1 MAIKPNNMSKI
12 FKTTWGV
19 LLALVLT
26 ACAETPQQ
34 ASSTLSDDWSAM
46 MVVHDEVMPKMSNIA
61 RLKKQLKGDST
72 ALPIVLKLTKAEDAM
87 WEWMHGLRQ
96 ESELREMPEPK
107 AKAYLAKETQHIE
120 EVKAMMLNSMAEAE
134 TYLDSKETR

>member
-1 MAIKPNNMSKI
+1 MTIKPNNMSKI

-26 ACAETPQQ
+26 ACAETHQQ

>member
-1 MAIKPNNMSKI
+1 MTIKPNNMSKI

-96 ESELREMPEPK
+96 ESELKEMPEPE

>member
-96 ESELREMPEPK
+96 ESELKEMPEPE
-107 AKAYLAKETQHIE
+107 AKAYLAKEAQHIE